1 MLYAICA
8 YECTLITF
16 DIKKSVSF
24 CLTLIPYQYF
34 VNQATKSKMIK
45 RIRFVNLHM
54 AVTTNGNISNLVA
67 VGKMTIRVQFV
78 NFSTGN
84 VFDIKK
90 ITVQIRIFTFVHCMC
105 IFGEH
110 NVVLDNV
117 GILCNVVTGT
127 FLYILGINYAML
139 MP

>member
-8 YECTLITF
+8 YKCTLITF
-16 DIKKSVSF
+16 DIKKSVTF
-24 CLTLIPYQYF
+24 CLTLYQYF

-45 RIRFVNLHM
+45 HIRFVNLHM
-54 AVTTNGNISNLVA
+54 AVTTNGNMSNLVA
-67 VGKMTIRVQFV
+67 VGKMNIRVQFV

-90 ITVQIRIFTFVHCMC
+90 ITAQIRIFTFMHCMC
-105 IFGEH
+105 IFAKH
-110 NVVLDNV
+110 NVVPDNV
-117 GILCNVVTGT
+117 DGILCNVVTGT

>member
-1 MLYAICA
+1 
-8 YECTLITF
+8 
-16 DIKKSVSF
+16 
-24 CLTLIPYQYF
+24 
-34 VNQATKSKMIK
+34 
-45 RIRFVNLHM
+45 M

-67 VGKMTIRVQFV
+67 LGKMTIRVQFV